1 MPRSKKTK
9 IIIDTNLFISFLIG
23 KQLRGLK
30 GLLVD
35 HKIELIFSEQHIQEL
50 RIVAQRP
57 KFNIYFTA
65 SNLNDLIDLIYSI
78 GQVFVIVEIKDI
90 CRDPK
95 DNFLLELASK
105 SKADY
110 LVTGDKDLLD
120 IRTHK
125 STRIITIKELESI
138 MKSGI

>member
-1 MPRSKKTK
+1 M
-9 IIIDTNLFISFLIG
+9 
-23 KQLRGLK
+23 QLKGLK

-35 HKIELIFSEQHIQEL
+35 DKIELIFAEQHIQEL

-57 KFNIYFTA
+57 KFNNYFTVD
-65 SNLNDLIDLIYSI
+65 NLNDLIDLIYSI
-78 GQVFVIVEIKDI
+78 GQVFVIVEIQDI

-110 LVTGDKDLLD
+110 LVTGDMDLLD
-120 IRTHK
+120 IRTYK
-125 STRIITIKELESI
+125 STRIISIKELDSI
-138 MKSGI
+138 LKSGI